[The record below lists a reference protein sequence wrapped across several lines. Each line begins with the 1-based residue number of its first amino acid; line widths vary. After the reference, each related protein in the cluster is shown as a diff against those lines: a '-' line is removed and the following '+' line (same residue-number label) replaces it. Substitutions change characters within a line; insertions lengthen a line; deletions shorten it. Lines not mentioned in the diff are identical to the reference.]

1 MTLTASR
8 ERTELWPHQQAA
20 LDALDGQ
27 DGFYLAHSMGC
38 GKSRT
43 AIEAVERRGLRR
55 VLIVAPKSVVA
66 VWPDQ
71 FAQHA
76 AGEWTCWHGQVM
88 GARGPKKNPSVAE
101 RAAACI
107 QAQSGALRL
116 GRPFAA
122 VVNYE
127 AFWQGDMAEL
137 ALGGQW
143 DALILDEAHR
153 IKMPGGK
160 ASKLAARVGE
170 RVRAQGGLV
179 LALSG
184 TPMPHSPLD
193 LWAQIRALD
202 GGDRLGTSYQ
212 RFCQHFAKYD
222 EIRVAGGMTRNV
234 PKGLRPDRADDFT
247 GRVAPVMHHVETA
260 EVLDLPETSD
270 LYRTF
275 ELSPKAQRIYAQ
287 LERDLIAEIT
297 ADEEQGV
304 DSVVTAANA
313 MVNVLRLAQVTS
325 GYAVD
330 ADTGAVHEID
340 QGKEQLLRDILLDI
354 PPGEPVV
361 VFARFRHDLDRI
373 ERVAGELGRRY
384 GELSGRRRDALDGP
398 RLAEGVTLAGVQTQ
412 SGGVGLDLTAAR
424 HCVMYTL
431 DFRLADYL
439 QARARVHRPGQDRH
453 VNYFHL
459 LAENTIDRAVFGA
472 LRAREEVIDAVITTI
487 KEARP

>member
-1 MTLTASR
+1 MQTPTLT
-8 ERTELWPHQQAA
+8 RTRTALWEHQA
-20 LDALDGQ
+20 DALVALNGH
-27 DGFYLAHSMGC
+27 DGFYLAHQMGC
-38 GKSRT
+38 LRGKSRT
-43 AIEAVERRGLRR
+43 AIEAVERRGLQR

-71 FAQHA
+71 FKQHA
-76 AGEWTCWHGQVM
+76 EHGWLVWHGQVQ
-88 GARGPKKNPSVAE
+88 GARGPKKNPSVSE

-107 QAQSGALRL
+107 DAHRVAMRL
-116 GRPFAA
+116 DRPFCA

-127 AFWQGDMAEL
+127 AFWQGDMAQL

-143 DALILDEAHR
+143 DALILDECHR
-153 IKMPGGK
+153 IKAPGGK
-160 ASKLAARVGE
+160 ASKLAARVGQ
-170 RVRAQGGLV
+170 RVRARGGLV

-212 RFCQHFAKYD
+212 RFCQRFARYD
-222 EIRVAGGMTRNV
+222 EIRVAGGTTRNV
-234 PKGLRPDRADDFT
+234 PKGLRDDQAAAFT
-247 GRVAPVMHHVETA
+247 ARVADVMHHVETT
-260 EVLDLPETSD
+260 EVLDLPETTD

-275 ELSPKAQRIYAQ
+275 DLSAKAQRAYTQ
-287 LERDLIAEIT
+287 LERDLVAEL
-297 ADEEQGV
+297 DEGI
-304 DSVVTAANA
+304 VTAANA

-340 QGKEQLLRDILLDI
+340 SGKEQLLRDILADI
-354 PPGEPVV
+354 PVGEPVV

-373 ERVAGELGRRY
+373 ERVAAELGRTY

-398 RLAEGVTLAGVQTQ
+398 RLAQGVALAGIQTA
-412 SGGVGLDLTAAR
+412 SGGVGIDLTAAR
-424 HCVMYTL
+424 HAVFYTL
-431 DFRLADYL
+431 DWKLADYL
-439 QARARVHRPGQDRH
+439 QARARVHRPGQDHR
-453 VNYFHL
+453 VIYWHL